1 MQEVVTEHPVL
12 TSVIGLLAA
21 SVVLL
26 AMFERMRLPILLA
39 YLLVGIILGP
49 AGLGW
54 IPHTQDLHYLAEFGV
69 VLLLFTI
76 GLEFSLARLWTLR
89 KQVFG
94 LGGAQ
99 VVVTAGIGA
108 VLAWA
113 AGLAPGAAFILG
125 GALALSSTAV
135 VSRELSRREELG
147 LEHGRLSIAVL
158 IFQDLAVVPFLILI
172 PVLAGDS
179 VEGVWGAIGSA
190 LFTGSIV
197 ITLMMVAG
205 RWLLRP
211 LFRRIA
217 EQGSEELF
225 TLTVLLFALAAAWV
239 TEYAGLSLALGA
251 FLAGVMLSETEYRHR
266 LIDEIRPFRDV
277 LLGFF
282 FVVIGM
288 MLDVAAMETL
298 LPWVLLTLVLLLLV
312 KTLTTTVLGRLLSVP
327 RGVAMHTALLLSQ
340 GGEFGLVLVML
351 AAKEGVIDSFTEQLV
366 MGTIILSIALTPLLV
381 VWAGP
386 LSRKVCYR
394 ETDLDNSS

>member
-1 MQEVVTEHPVL
+1 MEHPVL

-21 SVVLL
+21 SVALL
-26 AMFERMRLPILLA
+26 ALFERIGLPILLA
-39 YLLVGIILGP
+39 YLLVGIVLGP
-49 AGLGW
+49 SGFSW
-54 IPHTQDLHYLAEFGV
+54 ISHTRDLHFLAEFGV

-76 GLEFSLARLWTLR
+76 GLEFSLGRLWALR

-99 VVVTAGIGA
+99 VVVTAALGA
-108 VLAWA
+108 LLAWTV
-113 AGLAPGAAFILG
+113 GLAPAAAFVVG

-135 VSRELSRREELG
+135 VSRELSRRDELG
-147 LEHGRLSIAVL
+147 QPHGRLSVAVL

-179 VEGVWGAIGSA
+179 DNGVWGAIGWA
-190 LFTGSIV
+190 LLTGAIV
-197 ITLMMVAG
+197 IALMMVAG
-205 RWLLRP
+205 RWMLRP

-217 EQGSEELF
+217 ERGSEELF
-225 TLTVLLFALAAAWV
+225 TLTALLFALAASWL
-239 TEYAGLSLALGA
+239 TEFAGLSLALGA

-266 LIDEIRPFRDV
+266 LSEEIRPFRDV

-288 MLDVAAMETL
+288 MLDLAAVGAL
-298 LPWVLLTLVLLLLV
+298 LPWVLLALVMLLLV
-312 KTLTTTVLGRLLSVP
+312 KTLTTTVLARLFSVP
-327 RGVAMHTALLLSQ
+327 RGAALHTALLLCQ

-351 AAKEGVIDSFTEQLV
+351 AAKEGLLGPSVEQVVL
-366 MGTIILSIALTPLLV
+366 GTIILSIALTPLLV

-386 LSRKVCYR
+386 LSRKICFR
-394 ETDLDNSS
+394 EAGVRD

>member
-1 MQEVVTEHPVL
+1 MMEHTVL
-12 TSVIGLLAA
+12 TGIIGLLAA

-26 AMFERMRLPILLA
+26 ALFERMGLPILLA
-39 YLLVGIILGP
+39 YLVVGVALGP
-49 AGLGW
+49 AGLSW
-54 IPHTQDLHYLAEFGV
+54 IPHTEDLHFLAEFGV

-76 GLEFSLARLWTLR
+76 GLEFSLGRLWTLR
-89 KQVFG
+89 KHVFG

-99 VVVTAGIGA
+99 VMVTAVLGA
-108 VLAWA
+108 LLAWA
-113 AGLAPGAAFILG
+113 IGLEPGAAFVVG
-125 GALALSSTAV
+125 GSLALSSTAV
-135 VSRELSRREELG
+135 VSRELSRRDELG
-147 LEHGRLSIAVL
+147 QQHGRLSVAVL

-179 VEGVWGAIGSA
+179 GNGVWAAIGQALLIGAI
-190 LFTGSIV
+190 V
-197 ITLMMVAG
+197 IALMMVAG

-217 EQGSEELF
+217 ERGSEELF
-225 TLTVLLFALAAAWV
+225 TLTALLFALAAAWV
-239 TEYAGLSLALGA
+239 TEFAGLSLALGA

-288 MLDVAAMETL
+288 MLDLAAVGAL
-298 LPWVLLTLVLLLLV
+298 LPWVLLALAMLLLV
-312 KTLTTTVLGRLLSVP
+312 KTLTTTVLGRLFSVP

-351 AAKEGVIDSFTEQLV
+351 AAKEGVLGPSVEQVVL
-366 MGTIILSIALTPLLV
+366 GTIILSIALTPLLV

-386 LSRKVCYR
+386 LSRKICFR
-394 ETDLDNSS
+394 EAGVRD